1 MRWIWPWL
9 VLVVALAGTLAGCS
23 GFSSESSS
31 SAFDEVEELKV
42 RVLEL
47 QRQAA
52 IDQVEIG
59 RLGSRL
65 DELEATLRLSSVAP
79 GNPDPAEPQGIAEE
93 KIDPISPPASI
104 EVTDL
109 DDEPAGRLPAD
120 EQQRADISRGGLT
133 LYDRG
138 YTYYHQERYRDA
150 EDVLFRFLQENRA
163 SELAD
168 NALYWIGES
177 RVARGELQPAL
188 AAFRQV
194 LRDYP
199 ASNKAPDA
207 LFKIGTVLEALG
219 DIGGARKSYSELLSS
234 YPGSSISSEARI
246 LLELPR
252 KEQP

>member
-1 MRWIWPWL
+1 MGTRWISPWL
-9 VLVVALAGTLAGCS
+9 VLAAAVAGCS

-31 SAFDEVEELKV
+31 SVFDEVEELKV

-52 IDQVEIG
+52 VDQVEIG
-59 RLGSRL
+59 RLRSRL
-65 DELEATLRLSSVAP
+65 DALEGALRPSAAT
-79 GNPDPAEPQGIAEE
+79 GHPDPAEPQGIAEE
-93 KIDPISPPASI
+93 KVGPISPPESI

-109 DDEPAGRLPAD
+109 DAVPAARLPAD
-120 EQQRADISRGGLT
+120 EQQRGDVSRGSLT

-150 EDVLFRFLQENRA
+150 EEVLFRFLQENRA

-188 AAFRQV
+188 ASFRQV

-199 ASNKAPDA
+199 EGNKAPDA
-207 LFKIGTVLEALG
+207 LFKTGRVLEALG
-219 DIGGARKSYSELLSS
+219 DIGGARKSYRELLSA
-234 YPGSSISSEARI
+234 YPESSISSEAKL
-246 LLELPR
+246 LLERPRNELP
-252 KEQP
+252 